1 MDILSDILNSA
12 GLAVPSL
19 EQLTFHAPR
28 AERFRCDKSMGF
40 HLVTKG
46 EAYVRWDCGKPPI
59 HLQRGDIVM
68 IKRGLGHVIATDP
81 ETQAP
86 EAAAERPL
94 FTSAGDIGSHANSE
108 RPLTSLVTG
117 YYQFRT
123 DPIHPLFAELPDQ
136 IHIRSDDIAPHSP
149 LHIAQQLLSAELAQ
163 DGPGSQAIIKSL
175 VDMLFH
181 YILREWIAQRE
192 SDGQSWRRAL
202 KDTHLQKAIAAMH
215 AEPERDWSVDELAGT
230 AGISRAAFAQ
240 KFKRISGDTP
250 AHYLTRL
257 RIQRAMDMLRKA
269 DDNLEKVAEA
279 VGYNDVFVFSK
290 AFKRIQGLSP
300 TAFRKSMA

>member
-19 EQLTFHAPR
+19 QQLTFYTPR
-28 AERFRCDKSMGF
+28 AEKFRCEKSMGF
-40 HLVTKG
+40 HLIAKG
-46 EAYVRWDCGKPPI
+46 EAYIRWECGRAPL
-59 HLQRGDIVM
+59 HLKRGDIVM
-68 IKRGLGHVIATDP
+68 IKRGLGHEVATDL
-81 ETQAP
+81 ETQAQEIAAGDTPSAHHP
-86 EAAAERPL
+86 ENDRPL
-94 FTSAGDIGSHANSE
+94 V
-108 RPLTSLVTG
+108 SLVSG

-123 DPIHPLFAELPDQ
+123 EPIHPLFAELPDQ

-149 LHIAQQLLSAELAQ
+149 LYIAQQLLSAEIAH

-192 SDGQSWRRAL
+192 GDGQSWSRAL
-202 KDTHLQKAIAAMH
+202 KDTHLQKAITAMH
-215 AEPERDWSVDELAGT
+215 AEPSRDWSVDDLAGT

-250 AHYLTRL
+250 AHYLTKL
-257 RIQRAMDMLRKA
+257 RIQSAMDMLRTA
-269 DDNLEKVAEA
+269 DDSVERIAEA
-279 VGYNDVFVFSK
+279 VGYNDSFVFSK

-300 TAFRKSMA
+300 KEFRKSLA

>member
-19 EQLTFHAPR
+19 QQLTFYTPHA
-28 AERFRCDKSMGF
+28 EKFRCEKSTGF
-40 HLVTKG
+40 HLIAKG
-46 EAYVRWDCGKPPI
+46 EAYIRWECGRAPL
-59 HLQRGDIVM
+59 HLKRGDIVM
-68 IKRGLGHVIATDP
+68 IKRGLGHEVATDL
-81 ETQAP
+81 ETQAQEIGAGDTP
-86 EAAAERPL
+86 SAHHLENDRPL
-94 FTSAGDIGSHANSE
+94 V
-108 RPLTSLVTG
+108 SLVSG

-123 DPIHPLFAELPDQ
+123 EPIHPLFAELPDQ

-149 LHIAQQLLSAELAQ
+149 LYIAQQLLSAEIAH

-192 SDGQSWRRAL
+192 GDGQSWSRAL
-202 KDTHLQKAIAAMH
+202 KDRHLQKAITAMH
-215 AEPERDWSVDELAGT
+215 AEPARDWSVDDLAGT

-250 AHYLTRL
+250 AHYLTKL
-257 RIQRAMDMLRKA
+257 RIQRAMDMLRTA
-269 DDNLEKVAEA
+269 DDSVERIAEA
-279 VGYNDVFVFSK
+279 VGYNDSFVFSK

-300 TAFRKSMA
+300 KEFRKSLA